1 MPRLSDRTAPVD
13 AVHHNGLL
21 MEYDI
26 RTSPPRIFRYPE
38 RRGDKLYGS
47 MMSMATREAM
57 LARRP
62 GVRPLIIPRSTF
74 AGVGPRS
81 VTVDGDFVIGPVND
95 TTLVAYKY
103 LVAAS
108 FCGSYRTERKFLEVF
123 AYLGSPPGSLLTL
136 TKRDGGHPRNWLN
149 ANILINPKTGTITG
163 VTPSNWFNDDIN
175 RFTMEGPQWDGP
187 LGYDEDIA
195 ADSELRAYFL
205 SELKV
210 EIEEYKIFLEFEE
223 RKRQAM
229 SANGGTTTNME
240 IY

>member
-26 RTSPPRIFRYPE
+26 H
-38 RRGDKLYGS
+38 KLYGS

-81 VTVDGDFVIGPVND
+81 VSGSPRSNNIEEIATDGAQAVDGDFVIGPVND

-136 TKRDGGHPRNWLN
+136 TKRDGGHPRNWLYTIQIGHYTLLKMIPSHSVSLM
-149 ANILINPKTGTITG
+149 AILA
-163 VTPSNWFNDDIN
+163 TPIS
-175 RFTMEGPQWDGP
+175 
-187 LGYDEDIA
+187 
-195 ADSELRAYFL
+195 
-205 SELKV
+205 
-210 EIEEYKIFLEFEE
+210 
-223 RKRQAM
+223 
-229 SANGGTTTNME
+229 
-240 IY
+240 